1 MPGFSLLA
9 LNNPEKGEKE
19 KGFCSPCLKGVRRI
33 LLLGCLLLPSALLAE
48 PRIGV
53 GELNSLIAQ
62 HVPQKN
68 PQSRG
73 QSLTVFEQRL
83 PLFPEESP
91 VTFLIPG
98 FENYHCG
105 RCHQAERLVEK
116 AARRMRGVLTRL
128 RRTLPL
134 FEKIPLRQ
142 YIIQPYT
149 DSLLQRGQMA
159 HATFDTIRIFPS
171 TILIDTKVYDGAT
184 HLHETLHLTQPF
196 LGPVNEL
203 EAYGLNIRSSAQFLL
218 LKYPYFADVVQAFF
232 VPEMDR
238 ITKDYFA
245 RTIREGLKVP
255 PEVQR
260 FLKEFDAAA
269 LKKLN
274 QAAKSMVPLLEEV
287 SRLNRKHP
295 LKAAYWSERLGIHS
309 LLLELAAVKLL
320 PLPEV
325 TVPDEIRAQAF
336 SVFDLQMSKDDNTR
350 LGYIIDRKKESL
362 MTLRYGKGPADP
374 AQRLAL
380 YFHFLK
386 QRFLDP
392 EGKVLL
398 EVPDP
403 VDFRNFVERKI
414 QEVEKMVAYPGM
426 TGIEREAGQTFIAQM
441 KKKLPLP

>member
-1 MPGFSLLA
+1 M
-9 LNNPEKGEKE
+9 
-19 KGFCSPCLKGVRRI
+19 
-33 LLLGCLLLPSALLAE
+33 GCLLLPSDLPAE

-62 HVPQKN
+62 HAQKQN
-68 PQSRG
+68 PQSSG
-73 QSLTVFEQRL
+73 KPLTAFEQRL
-83 PLFPEESP
+83 PLSPEGPP
-91 VTFLIPG
+91 VTFLILG

-105 RCHQAERLVEK
+105 RCHRAERLVEK
-116 AARRMRGVLTRL
+116 AARRMRGVLERL
-128 RRTLPL
+128 RREIPL
-134 FEKIPLRQ
+134 FKKIPLRQ
-142 YIIQPYT
+142 YIIQPYA

-159 HATFDTIRIFPS
+159 HATFDTIRISPA
-171 TILIDTKVYDGAT
+171 TILIDKKVYNGAT

-203 EAYGLNIRSSAQFLL
+203 EAYGLNIRSSPQFLI

-245 RTIREGLKVP
+245 RTIRDDLKVP
-255 PEVQR
+255 YEVQR
-260 FLKEFDAAA
+260 FLKEFDASA
-269 LKKLN
+269 LKKLDK
-274 QAAKSMVPLLEEV
+274 AVTGMLPLLAEV

-325 TVPDEIRAQAF
+325 TVPDETRAHAF

-398 EVPDP
+398 DVPDP

-426 TGIEREAGQTFIAQM
+426 TGIERQAGQAFIEQM
-441 KKKLPLP
+441 KKKLPPSGEGR